1 VFRAST
7 SGGTELYRG
16 ATTFKFVAH
25 KGSVYG
31 CDCSPFHRN
40 LFASCGMDGHLR
52 IGSFLQ
58 HSPVVTLE
66 QGVSSC
72 YLYDVKWSP
81 TRPTVLAAATG
92 TGSTLVF
99 DLGGDV
105 DSPVEL
111 PAGGPSGNAVL
122 ALAFNASVRGVLA
135 TGDAAGVVRV
145 FKLGWFH
152 SNRQKKDAA
161 VLRGLEANGACA

>member
-1 VFRAST
+1 
-7 SGGTELYRG
+7 
-16 ATTFKFVAH
+16 
-25 KGSVYG
+25 
-31 CDCSPFHRN
+31 
-40 LFASCGMDGHLR
+40 MDGHVR

-58 HSPVVTLE
+58 HLPLMTLE

-81 TRPTVLAAATG
+81 SRPTVLAAATG
-92 TGSTLVF
+92 TGSALVF

-105 DSPVEL
+105 DAPIDL

-122 ALAFNASVRGVLA
+122 ALEFNKSVRGVLA

-145 FKLGWFH
+145 FKLGWFY
-152 SNRQKKDAA
+152 SNRQKTDAA
-161 VLRGLEANGACA
+161 VLRSFETSSDRHTSVA